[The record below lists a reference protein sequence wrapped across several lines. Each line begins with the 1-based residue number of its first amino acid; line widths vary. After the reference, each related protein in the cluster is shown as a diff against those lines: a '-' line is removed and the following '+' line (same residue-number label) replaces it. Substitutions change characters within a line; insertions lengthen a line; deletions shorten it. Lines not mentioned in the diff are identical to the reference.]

1 VTVLSKL
8 AATELSAL
16 TRGIGDVH
24 LAISGRVF
32 RTLGP
37 SAVPVRI
44 WHDTVARGTY
54 AAVSGGLRSTA
65 LLPLEASPAVLGAL
79 NGLIGDELHA
89 AESPLAI
96 GMDAAKVSEPR
107 LPNVLVWV
115 HGLGETEHVWGYEDL
130 PGWTSVH
137 VRYNTGRAIADNGAE
152 LGALIEGLDWPVER
166 IALVGHSMGGLVAR
180 SACARGGAWTA
191 RVTHTISLG
200 TPHDGAPL
208 AQAVHGLEAMLRV
221 APETRP
227 FARFLG
233 RRSAGICDLRRGI
246 RDPLLDTARHGFVA
260 ATITRNARHPAGR
273 VFGDWLVLSASASGE
288 GDLLALGG
296 AHHLALLNHPEVYE
310 QLNTWLSVAM

>member
-37 SAVPVRI
+37 SAAPVRI

-54 AAVSGGLRSTA
+54 AAVGGGLRSTA

-79 NGLIGDELHA
+79 NGLIGDQLHA

-96 GMDAAKVSEPR
+96 KMAAAKVSEPR
-107 LPNVLVWV
+107 LPNVVVWI

-152 LGALIEGLDWPVER
+152 LAALIEGFDWPMER

-180 SACARGGAWTA
+180 SACARGGDWTA

-208 AQAVHGLEAMLRV
+208 AQAVHGLEAVLRV

-233 RRSAGICDLRRGI
+233 RRSAGIRDLRRGI
-246 RDPLLDTARHGFVA
+246 RDPLLETARHGFVA
-260 ATITRNARHPAGR
+260 ATITRNARHPVGR

-296 AHHLALLNHPEVYE
+296 AHHLALLNHPEVSA
-310 QLNTWLSVAM
+310 QLKKWLSVVT

>member
-1 VTVLSKL
+1 M
-8 AATELSAL
+8 
-16 TRGIGDVH
+16 
-24 LAISGRVF
+24 
-32 RTLGP
+32 RTC
-37 SAVPVRI
+37 
-44 WHDTVARGTY
+44 
-54 AAVSGGLRSTA
+54 
-65 LLPLEASPAVLGAL
+65 
-79 NGLIGDELHA
+79 
-89 AESPLAI
+89 
-96 GMDAAKVSEPR
+96 
-107 LPNVLVWV
+107 
-115 HGLGETEHVWGYEDL
+115 

-310 QLNTWLSVAM
+310 QLKTWLSVAM

>member
-1 VTVLSKL
+1 M
-8 AATELSAL
+8 
-16 TRGIGDVH
+16 
-24 LAISGRVF
+24 
-32 RTLGP
+32 
-37 SAVPVRI
+37 
-44 WHDTVARGTY
+44 
-54 AAVSGGLRSTA
+54 
-65 LLPLEASPAVLGAL
+65 LGAL

-89 AESPLAI
+89 ADSPLAI
-96 GMDAAKVSEPR
+96 EMAAAKVSEPR

-115 HGLGETEHVWGYEDL
+115 HGLGETEHVWGYEDV

-152 LGALIEGLDWPVER
+152 LAALIEDLDWPVER

-180 SACARGGAWTA
+180 SACARGGDWTA

-208 AQAVHGLEAMLRV
+208 AQAVQHLETVLRV

-233 RRSAGICDLRRGI
+233 RRSAGIRDLRRGL
-246 RDPLLDTARHGFVA
+246 RDPLLETARHGFVA

-296 AHHLALLNHPEVYE
+296 AHHLALLNHPEVYAE
-310 QLNTWLSVAM
+310 LKKWLSVAL

>member
-1 VTVLSKL
+1 VSALSKL
-8 AATELSAL
+8 AGRELAGL

-37 SAVPVRI
+37 SAAPVRI

-65 LLPLEASPAVLGAL
+65 LLPLEAPLPVLAAL
-79 NGLIGDELHA
+79 NALFGDALHA
-89 AESPLAI
+89 EESELAI
-96 GMDAAKVSEPR
+96 PMRAERVSEPR
-107 LPNVLVWV
+107 TPNVLVWV
-115 HGLGETEHVWGYEDL
+115 HGLGETEQVWGHPDV
-130 PGWTSVH
+130 PGWTSLH
-137 VRYNTGRAIADNGAE
+137 VRYNSGRAIAENGVE
-152 LGALIEGLDWPVER
+152 LGKLIEALDWPVER

-180 SACARGGAWTA
+180 SACARGGAWTE

-208 AQAVHGLEAMLRV
+208 AQAVHHLETVLRL

-233 RRSAGICDLRRGI
+233 RRSAGIRDLRRGM
-246 RDPLLDTARHGFVA
+246 RDPLLESARHGFVA
-260 ATITRNARHPAGR
+260 ATITRDARHPAGR
-273 VFGDWLVLSASASGE
+273 VFGDWLVLSGSASGE
-288 GDLLALGG
+288 GDLLALGST
-296 AHHLALLNHPEVYE
+296 HHLALLNHPEVDA
-310 QLNTWLSVAM
+310 QLQKWLSVAL